1 MLELKFLPE
10 ENSVEE
16 KEETRKVEVEEE
28 VELSL
33 TGNTHTGL
41 DFLSVAQQLWCEPS
55 DMIYC

>member
-33 TGNTHTGL
+33 TGNTHTQGWTSCL
-41 DFLSVAQQLWCEPS
+41 WLSSCGVNLLT
-55 DMIYC
+55 